1 MSATNIVSPTKPV
14 LWTGLLWDAVYLS
27 GDAYH
32 FSPSKMS
39 FANFPQYTVPPHAQN
54 RDHNLQI
61 NVKSEHAH
69 LCPTMNSLSGST
81 HSASFLREYF
91 VLLCLSLFWCFLT
104 SNLFLVKSGV
114 IVGRPGGKKVSLWF
128 IMVTIVSSTCSLSG
142 THCLTTQYLTFC
154 LLKVFPNHP
163 YSFLLL
169 KPSN

>member
-1 MSATNIVSPTKPV
+1 MSSTNIVSPTKPV

-54 RDHNLQI
+54 RDHKLQI

-91 VLLCLSLFWCFLT
+91 VLACLSLFWCFLI

-114 IVGRPGGKKVSLWF
+114 IVGRPGEKS
-128 IMVTIVSSTCSLSG
+128 VTVIHYGDQSWKSTVCLKEVKNEQQHRNPVCAQ
-142 THCLTTQYLTFC
+142 THSIFYCIQ
-154 LLKVFPNHP
+154 
-163 YSFLLL
+163 SD
-169 KPSN
+169 